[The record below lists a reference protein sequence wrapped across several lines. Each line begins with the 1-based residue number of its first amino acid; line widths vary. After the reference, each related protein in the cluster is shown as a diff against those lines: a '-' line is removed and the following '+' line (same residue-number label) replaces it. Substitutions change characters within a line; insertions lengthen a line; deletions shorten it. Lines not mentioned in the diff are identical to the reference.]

1 MDTIK
6 IKADRAGSAITAV
19 DLKTKLGKTAS
30 GLTFTIEGDREWL
43 TISDDGI
50 ITGKPTTIEFGGIRL
65 IALVK
70 DKLDREIGRFIIEVD
85 DWCGTPPIKIP
96 PLPEEEP
103 LPFSPPG
110 HAGPRV
116 PLGPK
121 TIKIQIDKVGSAF
134 TAVDV
139 KQILGKTALE
149 STFAFENAPKG
160 LTISEDGIITG
171 MLTADVLADLK
182 VFVLETDRTGRVS
195 RFPLEIGGFT
205 GKKPWPDADPGP
217 RVDEPLPFDPPGHA
231 GPTVP
236 PDADRIKD
244 VKLDDN
250 LNLKPGTKPIIKR

>member
-1 MDTIK
+1 MD
-6 IKADRAGSAITAV
+6 
-19 DLKTKLGKTAS
+19 
-30 GLTFTIEGDREWL
+30 
-43 TISDDGI
+43 
-50 ITGKPTTIEFGGIRL
+50 
-65 IALVK
+65 
-70 DKLDREIGRFIIEVD
+70 
-85 DWCGTPPIKIP
+85 
-96 PLPEEEP
+96 
-103 LPFSPPG
+103 
-110 HAGPRV
+110 
-116 PLGPK
+116 

-160 LTISEDGIITG
+160 LSISNDGMITG

-231 GPTVP
+231 GPRVP
-236 PDADRIKD
+236 PGLDNVRD
-244 VKLDDN
+244 VKPVIPPVK
-250 LNLKPGTKPIIKR
+250 KP